1 MEGGEMLGEICK
13 LQNICKSYGNKNIL
27 QNFSLTIDQGDFLA
41 ITGIS
46 GSGKTTLLNI
56 IGLLEKPDSGKFH
69 LFGTENPFRHSR
81 LVTEILRH
89 KLAYL
94 FQNYALMDNETIS
107 KNLDVALVYSKK
119 TKKEKEKL
127 KKEVLAQTGL
137 DLELN
142 QKVYELSGGEQQRL
156 AISRMLLKPFELVLA
171 DEPTGSLDATN
182 RDEILNI
189 LKQLHQNGKTIV
201 IVTHDFTVSSICNR
215 LIQLG

>member
-1 MEGGEMLGEICK
+1 
-13 LQNICKSYGNKNIL
+13 
-27 QNFSLTIDQGDFLA
+27 
-41 ITGIS
+41 
-46 GSGKTTLLNI
+46 
-56 IGLLEKPDSGKFH
+56 
-69 LFGTENPFRHSR
+69 
-81 LVTEILRH
+81 
-89 KLAYL
+89 
-94 FQNYALMDNETIS
+94 
-107 KNLDVALVYSKK
+107 
-119 TKKEKEKL
+119 
-127 KKEVLAQTGL
+127 TGL